1 MNNIWLFIKRERYD
15 LIPKY
20 KSSAVIK
27 RNIFPATSGEMT
39 SDKHP
44 MTIVLIALGGI

>member
-1 MNNIWLFIKRERYD
+1 MKIIWLFIKRERYD

-20 KSSAVIK
+20 KSSAVKK
-27 RNIFPATSGEMT
+27 RNIFPANSGGMT
-39 SDKHP
+39 TDKHP